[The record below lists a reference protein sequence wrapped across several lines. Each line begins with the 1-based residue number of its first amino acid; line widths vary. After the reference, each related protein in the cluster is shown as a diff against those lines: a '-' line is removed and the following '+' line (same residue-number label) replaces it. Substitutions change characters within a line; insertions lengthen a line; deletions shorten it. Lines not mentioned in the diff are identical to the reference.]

1 MSVIPE
7 KLTWVTQIRNCRVRT
22 KSMRDIKQ
30 QYSRIKNRLYR
41 QYLDY
46 QIDENTYN
54 SRQKALDRT
63 YDRYERNIARQQGK
77 PAQRGISN
85 YNGMID
91 HNIQYSQK
99 AYAGS
104 KG

>member
-1 MSVIPE
+1 
-7 KLTWVTQIRNCRVRT
+7 
-22 KSMRDIKQ
+22 MRDIKQ

-46 QIDENTYN
+46 KIDEKTYD
-54 SRQKALDRT
+54 SRQKRLDST

-77 PAQRGISN
+77 PAKRGISN
-85 YNGMID
+85 YNGQID
-91 HNIQYSQK
+91 HNIQYSQA

-104 KG
+104 NG